1 MNENTGTTDASL
13 QQNTAQPEIRNSN
26 SEIRNS
32 NSEIRNKDPE
42 TPAAVRREGN
52 RAGNQN
58 ARIHGFYSKYAA
70 TPRQEV
76 MEEAAQLEGL
86 DAEIVLLRSKIELLE
101 ELDPENIKLFS
112 EVIGKL
118 SLIMVRRKYTG
129 QNAVF
134 EKAKKIISILGGAA
148 GVAGGVAEII
158 KE

>member
-1 MNENTGTTDASL
+1 MNQNTGTTKASP
-13 QQNTAQPEIRNSN
+13 QQNTAQPEIRNA
-26 SEIRNS
+26 EIRN
-32 NSEIRNKDPE
+32 EKPE
-42 TPAAVRREGN
+42 TPAAGRHEGSQP
-52 RAGNQN
+52 GNQK